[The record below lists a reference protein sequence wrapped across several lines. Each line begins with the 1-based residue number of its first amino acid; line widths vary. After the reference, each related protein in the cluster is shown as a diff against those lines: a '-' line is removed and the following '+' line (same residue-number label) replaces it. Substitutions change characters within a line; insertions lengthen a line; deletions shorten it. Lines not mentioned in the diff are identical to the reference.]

1 MKINDFGG
9 WNADIHSDIE
19 QIKRIV
25 KATEIKKKDTDVSK
39 DMECGTICGSRG
51 TYTVSLR
58 NCDCVDFAMRGLPCK
73 HIYRVA
79 IECGYITDLP
89 KYSAES
95 AALFDTESEIKKYTD
110 LYFKGAIKGDLF
122 IQIINA
128 LSKIDNK
135 KAVKTQIE
143 QITFDDINAQPITT
157 ESEQSAEDG
166 FACCSSYR
174 KCSELKECV
183 FKNDE
188 SHAGCIYRK
197 NLEKG
202 RIFYGKNA
210 VDFDANTYSAIK
222 NRFISLSKSDR
233 EQIFRVIYQ
242 VVRSLTT
249 ALEFFC
255 PYEKPLYNALNCEGI
270 PELGIVYSNNSDNYL
285 RHLSIIQLRDL
296 TKYAGLSDSVKFS
309 KRVDALAAFSEKE
322 ELKKAVL
329 DNYILINISRDKV
342 KFINELFFDFR
353 SEYKHIVLLDLI
365 EKRFS

>member
-1 MKINDFGG
+1 M
-9 WNADIHSDIE
+9 
-19 QIKRIV
+19 Q
-25 KATEIKKKDTDVSK
+25 
-39 DMECGTICGSRG
+39 
-51 TYTVSLR
+51 
-58 NCDCVDFAMRGLPCK
+58 
-73 HIYRVA
+73 
-79 IECGYITDLP
+79 
-89 KYSAES
+89 
-95 AALFDTESEIKKYTD
+95 
-110 LYFKGAIKGDLF
+110 
-122 IQIINA
+122 
-128 LSKIDNK
+128 
-135 KAVKTQIE
+135 
-143 QITFDDINAQPITT
+143 QITFDDINDQPITT

-188 SHAGCIYRK
+188 SHAGCLYRK

-202 RIFYGKNA
+202 LIFYGKNA

-222 NRFISLSKSDR
+222 NRFISLSQPDR

-296 TKYAGLSDSVKFS
+296 TKYAGLSDTVKFS
-309 KRVDALAAFSEKE
+309 KRVDALTAFTEKE